1 MCTPSIGKCL
11 ADMDARLGYQACQL
25 ELEKASQ
32 ADMKDCGTTIAML
45 LLMMIIAALGMLV
58 LK

>member
-1 MCTPSIGKCL
+1 V
-11 ADMDARLGYQACQL
+11 QL

-45 LLMMIIAALGMLV
+45 ILMMIIAALGTLV

>member
-11 ADMDARLGYQACQL
+11 ADMDARLRYQACQP
-25 ELEKASQ
+25 ELDKASQ

-45 LLMMIIAALGMLV
+45 ILMMIIAALGTLV